1 MEDVFGI
8 PFQWFILLAANF
20 FLTIILFLMN
30 LGNRSKI
37 KKLRARYN
45 NFMNG
50 LSDNKNIEELLD
62 YFIEQV
68 NKVASKNREIEL
80 HINGLERNLINCL
93 QKVGVVRFNA
103 FDDVGSDL
111 SFSIALLD
119 SNDNGLVLS
128 SIYARDSSS
137 TYAKPVISGKSR
149 YPLSAEEIKAIDIA
163 RKSFNEIKYLGEY
176 DKNS

>member
-1 MEDVFGI
+1 MEDIFGI
-8 PFQWFILLAANF
+8 PFEWFVLLALNL
-20 FLTIILFLMN
+20 FLTIILLLMN

-37 KKLRARYN
+37 KKLKARYN
-45 NFMNG
+45 KFMNG
-50 LSDNKNIEELLD
+50 LSDKNIEELLD
-62 YFIEQV
+62 YYIEEV
-68 NKVASKNREIEL
+68 HKVTSKNREIEL
-80 HINGLERNLINCL
+80 HINELERSLINCL

-119 SNDNGLVLS
+119 SNDNGFVLS